1 MEAAEVFVGD
11 FLAHF
16 GVKGMKWGVRNKAVH
31 PNLAGVPKKTRKEA
45 AKDAEEFTRAKLFYG
60 EGAGT
65 RRKLIKAKVESKKA
79 KDPLYS
85 KAFDHFVK
93 QTDLG
98 VRAGQAR
105 KQRRR
110 KDTTKSVKK
119 AYKRAGGTEF
129 LTRALAGSI
138 AASRMN
144 DGEAFLEHVG
154 VKGMKWGVR
163 KQRPSSVTVSQ
174 KGRKLQTSGGFRRPA
189 HPDALRVAKIG
200 QVGRSSGVKALSD
213 DDLKAF
219 QSRMNLEAN
228 VQRIQYNRSNPA
240 RKFVLNLIGESGKQA
255 LQQATNEAA
264 AQQVKAQFIKR
275 GLIKEVA
282 KKAAKGAAVA
292 AA

>member
-1 MEAAEVFVGD
+1 MEAAEVFVDD

-16 GVKGMKWGVRNKAVH
+16 GVKGMKWGVRKAVH
-31 PNLAGVPKKTRKEA
+31 PNLANVPKKTRKEA

-65 RRKLIKAKVESKKA
+65 RRKLIKAKVEAKKA

-85 KAFDHFVK
+85 KAFDHFVAR
-93 QTDLG
+93 TDLG
-98 VRAGQAR
+98 QRASQAR
-105 KQRRR
+105 SQRRR
-110 KDTTKSVKK
+110 KDTTKAGRK
-119 AYKRAGGTEF
+119 ALRRAGGLQGLVTTAAY
-129 LTRALAGSI
+129 LTQSRIDAG
-138 AASRMN
+138 
-144 DGEAFLEHVG
+144 EKFLEHFG
-154 VKGMKWGVR
+154 TKGMKWGVR
-163 KQRPSSVTVSQ
+163 KQKSSQVTVSQ

-189 HPDALRVAKIG
+189 HPDAIRVAKIG
-200 QVGRSSGVKALSD
+200 QVGKASGVKALSD

-240 RKFVLNLIGESGKQA
+240 RKFVLNLLGESGKQA

-275 GLIKEVA
+275 GLLKEVA
-282 KKAAKGAAVA
+282 KKGAKA
-292 AA
+292 AAAAA